1 MTGVKIRDESTSL
14 GAFAVGY
21 EVSCGRLVMTV
32 SDKARGGAVGRGTG
46 LVSMAERTRAVD
58 DESHVRAASPRATIR
73 VLVADDHA
81 AIRAGLVMIL
91 GGADDIEVV
100 GEAADGATA
109 VRMARLLEPDV
120 VLMDVRMPGTD
131 GIEATRQLVR
141 DQVCEVL
148 VLTTFD
154 LDEYVHGA
162 LRAGAAGFLLKSVE
176 AQPLVDAI
184 RLVAA
189 GDGVLAP
196 TVTRRLMRDFAAV
209 APQRLRRPKSLD
221 LLTER
226 EVEVLVCLGE
236 GMSNQQIGRRLHIG
250 ETTVKTHVSR
260 VLTKLD
266 LRSRVQAA
274 ILAQE
279 AGLVSD
285 DPARP

>member
-1 MTGVKIRDESTSL
+1 MTT
-14 GAFAVGY
+14 
-21 EVSCGRLVMTV
+21 
-32 SDKARGGAVGRGTG
+32 
-46 LVSMAERTRAVD
+46 
-58 DESHVRAASPRATIR
+58 
-73 VLVADDHA
+73 VLVADDHS

-91 GGADDIEVV
+91 GGGEGIEVV

-109 VRMARLLEPDV
+109 VRMARALKPDV
-120 VLMDVRMPGTD
+120 VLMDIRMPGMD
-131 GIEATRQLVR
+131 GIAATRELVA
-141 DQVCEVL
+141 DGVCQVL

-154 LDEYVHGA
+154 MDEYVHA
-162 LRAGAAGFLLKSVE
+162 SLRAGAAGFLLKSVE
-176 AQPLVDAI
+176 AAALVEAV

-196 TVTRRLMRDFAAV
+196 SVTRRLMRDFAAV
-209 APQRLRRPKSLD
+209 APRQVDRPKSLD

-226 EVEVLVCLGE
+226 ETEVLACLGE
-236 GMSNQQIGRRLHIG
+236 GLSNQQIGKRLHIG

-285 DPARP
+285 GPARH

>member
-1 MTGVKIRDESTSL
+1 MTT
-14 GAFAVGY
+14 
-21 EVSCGRLVMTV
+21 
-32 SDKARGGAVGRGTG
+32 
-46 LVSMAERTRAVD
+46 
-58 DESHVRAASPRATIR
+58 R

-91 GGADDIEVV
+91 GGAEDIEVV

-109 VRMARLLEPDV
+109 VRMARLLKPDV

-176 AQPLVDAI
+176 AQPLMDAI

-209 APQRLRRPKSLD
+209 APRRIQRPKSVD

-236 GMSNQQIGRRLHIG
+236 GLSNQQIGRRLHIG

-279 AGLVSD
+279 AGLLSD
-285 DPARP
+285 GPARP

>member
-1 MTGVKIRDESTSL
+1 MTT
-14 GAFAVGY
+14 
-21 EVSCGRLVMTV
+21 
-32 SDKARGGAVGRGTG
+32 
-46 LVSMAERTRAVD
+46 
-58 DESHVRAASPRATIR
+58 
-73 VLVADDHA
+73 VLVADDHS

-91 GGADDIEVV
+91 GGGEGIEVV

-109 VRMARLLEPDV
+109 VRMARALKPDV
-120 VLMDVRMPGTD
+120 VLMDIRMPGMD
-131 GIEATRQLVR
+131 GIAATRELVG
-141 DQVCEVL
+141 DGVCQVL

-154 LDEYVHGA
+154 MDEYVHA
-162 LRAGAAGFLLKSVE
+162 SLRAGAAGFLLKSVE
-176 AQPLVDAI
+176 AAALIEAVH
-184 RLVAA
+184 LVAA

-196 TVTRRLMRDFAAV
+196 SVTRRLMRDFAAV
-209 APQRLRRPKSLD
+209 APKQVERPKLLD

-226 EVEVLVCLGE
+226 ETEVLTCLGE
-236 GMSNQQIGRRLHIG
+236 GLSNQQIGKRLHIG

-285 DPARP
+285 GPTRP